1 MTNISEMALRPILA
15 ATMTSSC
22 LQEVPAATAFAV
34 ASVIGRVDRN
44 NSSGPEISILMM
56 LILFIHF
63 PNNDEAERHDL
74 KSRCLLFIL
83 LFFFPLF

>member
-1 MTNISEMALRPILA
+1 MQVTNISEMALRPILA

-44 NSSGPEISILMM
+44 NSSGPEIINLV
-56 LILFIHF
+56 LIIHF

>member
-1 MTNISEMALRPILA
+1 MQVTNISEMALRPILA

-44 NSSGPEISILMM
+44 NSSGPEISIK
-56 LILFIHF
+56 F
-63 PNNDEAERHDL
+63 
-74 KSRCLLFIL
+74 
-83 LFFFPLF
+83 